1 MIDAVE
7 SGNGTRMNIA
17 LLVLRVVVGGLF
29 AGHGAQ
35 KLFGWFGGH
44 GLRNTGGFFE
54 SMGFRPGTPMAFVAG
69 GAEFAGGL
77 LLAFGLLLPAAAA
90 MLTGVMVSA
99 IAAVHWKK
107 GVWNQDGG
115 IEFPLVLA
123 TVAFAVAAIGAGRYS
138 LDDAFGIDWHGLWWA
153 LGAVALGTV
162 GGLASLLPG
171 RRPPAQ
177 QEHHLREAA

>member
-1 MIDAVE
+1 
-7 SGNGTRMNIA
+7 MNAA
-17 LLVLRVVVGGLF
+17 LLVLRLVVGLLF

-54 SMGFRPGTPMAFVAG
+54 SVGFRPGTPFAFLAG
-69 GAEFAGGL
+69 AAELGGGL
-77 LLAFGLLLPAAAA
+77 LFALGLLTPLAALLLA
-90 MLTGVMVSA
+90 GVMASA
-99 IAAVHWKK
+99 IAGVHWGK
-107 GVWNQDGG
+107 GLWNTSGG

-123 TVAFAVAAIGAGRYS
+123 TVAFAVAAIGPGRYS
-138 LDDAFGIDWHGLWWA
+138 LDRALGIDRHGIWWA
-153 LGAVALGTV
+153 LGAIAVGAL

-177 QEHHLREAA
+177 AERHLREAA

>member
-1 MIDAVE
+1 
-7 SGNGTRMNIA
+7 MNIA
-17 LLVLRVVVGGLF
+17 LLILRVVVGGLF

-54 SMGFRPGTPMAFVAG
+54 SLGFRPGTPMAFLAG
-69 GAEFAGGL
+69 AAELGGGL
-77 LLAFGLLLPAAAA
+77 LLAFGLFVPAAAA

-107 GVWNQDGG
+107 GVWNQNGG
-115 IEFPLVLA
+115 IEFHLVLIA
-123 TVAFAVAAIGAGRYS
+123 VAFAVAAIGAGRYS
-138 LDDAFGIDWHGLWWA
+138 LDNAFGIDWHGLWWA
-153 LGAVALGTV
+153 IGAVGLGAV

-171 RRPPAQ
+171 RRPPAR
-177 QEHHLREAA
+177 QERHLREAA